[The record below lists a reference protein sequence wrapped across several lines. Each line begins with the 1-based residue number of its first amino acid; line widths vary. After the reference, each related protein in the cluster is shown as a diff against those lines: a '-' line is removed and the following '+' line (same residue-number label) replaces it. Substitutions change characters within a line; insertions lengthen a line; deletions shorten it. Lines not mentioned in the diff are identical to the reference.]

1 MCIYSSNGA
10 NICFAIEDTK
20 LFPRIRWFRFGLRSG
35 MVFTF
40 FLLRCSGRDGGGS
53 SSYIIPIHMSHWM
66 ITPSFQ
72 TWSWDHLLRDM
83 ARISGK
89 DDLICSASAW
99 AWMSVPF
106 WFGWRSTLD
115 EPTLASM
122 QALLPFDEMPVV
134 SAKDSDSPASPPSA
148 LFTLFVRQKFRW
160 RFNEAVASLLLYR
173 LRFLCSS
180 LSSGGGR
187 PHACTDTSTNIQS
200 KDGSASNAPTAFH
213 PSPHILGVTQRDP
226 TTLSRPY
233 ST

>member
-1 MCIYSSNGA
+1 
-10 NICFAIEDTK
+10 
-20 LFPRIRWFRFGLRSG
+20 

-180 LSSGGGR
+180 LFSGGGL
-187 PHACTDTSTNIQS
+187 PHACTDTQ
-200 KDGSASNAPTAFH
+200 APTSNRKMAQH
-213 PSPHILGVTQRDP
+213 PMLRQRFTVLCTYLALPKGTQRRFPAHTPPNVLWCMDP
-226 TTLSRPY
+226 LRLEIFLFILLKLISL
-233 ST
+233 